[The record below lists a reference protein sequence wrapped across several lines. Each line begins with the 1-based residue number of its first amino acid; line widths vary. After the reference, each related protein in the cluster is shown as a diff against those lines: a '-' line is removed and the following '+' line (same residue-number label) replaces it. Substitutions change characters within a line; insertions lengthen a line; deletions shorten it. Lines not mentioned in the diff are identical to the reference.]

1 MISARYNVL
10 QLVLDHGSPEPVTIG
25 VVAYAE
31 GNAELRLIG
40 LRTDRAGFSRGMFR
54 YALPDLA
61 GVEWIYEQWIDRL
74 QRLSARFSDR
84 AEENIRLLRN
94 LESRGESIIASVE
107 GEVSIPDLESLPGI
121 ATSLFGELV
130 MNRPAMRRA
139 EFFGLV
145 DNLISDSE
153 LRWFDGFTE
162 DAEIELLNDDWMPRQ
177 LLYFPYLWDSKS
189 LGRRFAAKLLWF
201 GGIPQDV
208 SASVADAAAAFEIV
222 RQREFLGHGRCIL
235 IHSAPTED
243 QQRYLDIFRSSA
255 ATIAVDSPSAADEL
269 RLIFFG
275 S

>member
-31 GNAELRLIG
+31 GMAELRLIG
-40 LRTDRAGFSRGMFR
+40 LRTDREGFSRGMFR

-61 GVEWIYEQWIDRL
+61 GVEWIYEQWIERL
-74 QRLSARFSDR
+74 QRLSARFSDS

-107 GEVSIPDLESLPGI
+107 GEVSIPDLESLPVI

-162 DAEIELLNDDWMPRQ
+162 DAEIELLNDDRMPQQ

-189 LGRRFAAKLLWF
+189 LGRRFVAKLLWF
-201 GGIPQDV
+201 GGLPRDV
-208 SASVADAAAAFEIV
+208 SAAVADAATAFELA
-222 RQREFLGHGRCIL
+222 RRRELVGHGSCIL
-235 IHSAPTED
+235 IHSSPTEE
-243 QQRYLDIFRSSA
+243 QQRYLDIFHRS
-255 ATIAVDSPSAADEL
+255 ATTIDVDSTSAADEL
-269 RLIFFG
+269 RLVFFG
-275 S
+275 